1 MRTRWVSR
9 NTSGRDIVVGDVHGC
24 FRTLDRA
31 LGAIAFNSSQDRHF
45 GVGDLV
51 NRGPHSADALDWLE
65 QRFES
70 VVLGNHDR
78 SVLSWF
84 RAKRG
89 SPSPANAK
97 WLLGVSR
104 REHRRWRRALEGM
117 PLAITVET
125 RHGAVG
131 LVHAEAPHPSWAES
145 LRALDGASEPI
156 VNDALLGLDAP
167 REAIARHRMR
177 GVEGVRVLVHGHE
190 PVEQV
195 ERVANRW
202 NIDTGAGIASLNR
215 LSLVEVNAAELRTW
229 TFAVDESS

>member
-31 LGAIAFNSSQDRHF
+31 LGAIAFDSSQDRLF

-65 QRFES
+65 QRFEF

-89 SPSPANAK
+89 SPPPANAE

-117 PLAITVET
+117 PLAITIET
-125 RHGAVG
+125 RHGVLDDGAVALLYVEEVNSRHRLFLLQSG
-131 LVHAEAPHPSWAES
+131 FEEEAGISAGRELH
-145 LRALDGASEPI
+145 RALGDRNQPCKKQPGA
-156 VNDALLGLDAP
+156 D
-167 REAIARHRMR
+167 EA
-177 GVEGVRVLVHGHE
+177 GD
-190 PVEQV
+190 Q
-195 ERVANRW
+195 
-202 NIDTGAGIASLNR
+202 
-215 LSLVEVNAAELRTW
+215 
-229 TFAVDESS
+229 

>member
-9 NTSGRDIVVGDVHGC
+9 NTSGRDIVVDDVHGC

-31 LGAIAFNSSQDRHF
+31 LGAIAFEPSADRLF
-45 GVGDLV
+45 GIGDLV
-51 NRGPHSADALDWLE
+51 SRGPHSADALDWLE

-89 SPSPANAK
+89 SPPPANAK

-117 PLAITVET
+117 PLAITIET

-131 LVHAEAPHPSWAES
+131 LVHAEAPHPSWGES
-145 LRALDGASEPI
+145 LRALDEASEPI
-156 VNDALLGLDAP
+156 VNDELGNFF
-167 REAIARHRMR
+167 RSVCR
-177 GVEGVRVLVHGHE
+177 GYTSQCTCLRDCDS
-190 PVEQV
+190 
-195 ERVANRW
+195 AW
-202 NIDTGAGIASLNR
+202 NIDPRVGVIGVQS
-215 LSLVEVNAAELRTW
+215 
-229 TFAVDESS
+229 